1 MTRSRNEGQ
10 KRWMEKRCT
19 PVRALQSFSKAG
31 SNCLK
36 ICRKDLDGS
45 CLTFFACLTFCRKR
59 TWCRFIS
66 ARAEARRV
74 LAQVRGVLHRS
85 QRSQGRTCSSLA
97 PIGRWSTFV
106 DGRQQAPG
114 GPRGRQRAND
124 RAGAPSDRS
133 SRAAATRGRR
143 CPTPSQ
149 SAPLVFT
156 LSKIVMCRLSHG
168 RVVDRDRT
176 QHCAR
181 ESSQISCQHCR
192 RTAAGSQGRQPPA
205 CNLPWP
211 RRVVVPR

>member
-1 MTRSRNEGQ
+1 
-10 KRWMEKRCT
+10 MEKHCT
-19 PVRALQSFSKAG
+19 PVKAIQSFSKAG

-45 CLTFFACLTFCRKR
+45 CLTFFACLTFCRRERGADSSRPERKR
-59 TWCRFIS
+59 VAFSRN
-66 ARAEARRV
+66 
-74 LAQVRGVLHRS
+74 VRGVLHGS

-124 RAGAPSDRS
+124 RAGAPSDPS

-149 SAPLVFT
+149 RAPLVFT